1 MILVPGLLTTIGDIH
16 LVDFLLRFVRGELA
30 NDETLEDNLPWGVVC
45 PALLIMNRKCHASPL
60 VPHFGFTQCLRDN
73 SFCFLF
79 LGTIGPSELLVNS
92 RWNIKKSPSNLGSR
106 AENSPKSK
114 VAKSRII
121 PSFLYFLYTESVP
134 KNVTS
139 DLVLLASSAA

>member
-16 LVDFLLRFVRGELA
+16 LVDFLLRFVRGELD

-92 RWNIKKSPSNLGSR
+92 RWNIGKSPSNLGSR
-106 AENSPKSK
+106 AGNSPKSK

-121 PSFLYFLYTESVP
+121 PSFLYFLLSP
-134 KNVTS
+134 S
-139 DLVLLASSAA
+139 GDLEIGLV